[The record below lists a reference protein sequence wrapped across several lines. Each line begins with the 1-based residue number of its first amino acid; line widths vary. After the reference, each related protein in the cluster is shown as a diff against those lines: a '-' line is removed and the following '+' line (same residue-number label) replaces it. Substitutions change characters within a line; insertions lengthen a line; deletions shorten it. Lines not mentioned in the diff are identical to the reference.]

1 MVFLWLEL
9 GCSLSQ
15 VNVVQV
21 YPAGDYVLVTRAGAT
36 LTLGYEPVYC
46 TAWGVIIC
54 LRCLG
59 SESSVSSYKNR
70 TWAYETVA
78 LSVGS

>member
-21 YPAGDYVLVTRAGAT
+21 YPAGDYVLVTRA
-36 LTLGYEPVYC
+36 
-46 TAWGVIIC
+46 
-54 LRCLG
+54 
-59 SESSVSSYKNR
+59 
-70 TWAYETVA
+70 
-78 LSVGS
+78 